1 MDMGMATYSH
11 YRHVT
16 YAAHPDGTVHTHV
29 RASRNGIWLN
39 QTGDIEDI
47 KINIGTH
54 SGSSYFCAFYVYCI
68 QWRSQG
74 FQSWGVKGRV
84 REGVYPSRWRCT
96 QVSFSA
102 FSIQKI
108 NALTPVFMPVDF
120 GKVPNP
126 FDFQRLATEDTRKK
140 QTRSSAKTAE

>member
-1 MDMGMATYSH
+1 MATYSH

-84 REGVYPSRWRCT
+84 REGVYPLPLGVRGLCPRKIFQITDACRR
-96 QVSFSA
+96 VLAHFSDKNQHIDGCIYA
-102 FSIQKI
+102 C
-108 NALTPVFMPVDF
+108 
-120 GKVPNP
+120 
-126 FDFQRLATEDTRKK
+126 RLW
-140 QTRSSAKTAE
+140 